1 MRVVEDLSLINDQ
14 VLDIMLLTDS
24 INTPNDPDAFG
35 FTWSVTQFE
44 ERHMKIQIYW
54 DNIYQISAG
63 SNRDILQV

>member
-14 VLDIMLLTDS
+14 VLDIKLFTDS

-44 ERHMKIQIYW
+44 ERHMKIQI
-54 DNIYQISAG
+54 
-63 SNRDILQV
+63 